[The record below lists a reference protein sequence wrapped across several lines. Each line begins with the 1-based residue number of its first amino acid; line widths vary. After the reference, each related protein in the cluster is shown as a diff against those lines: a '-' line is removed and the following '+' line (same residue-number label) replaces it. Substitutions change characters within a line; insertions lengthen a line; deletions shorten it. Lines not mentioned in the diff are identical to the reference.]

1 MEEPLICDNGT
12 GFIKVGRCNVN
23 FPEFSVPSIVGKPH
37 PNFAELIDRT
47 IDMNAV
53 YIGEEIDEKRAA
65 LLLTHPMEEG
75 IVKDW
80 DIMEKV

>member
-1 MEEPLICDNGT
+1 M
-12 GFIKVGRCNVN
+12 
-23 FPEFSVPSIVGKPH
+23 PSIVGKP
-37 PNFAELIDRT
+37 NFGELIDPT
-47 IDMNAV
+47 INMNAV

-65 LLLTHPMEEG
+65 LLLTHPMPKG